1 MSLKI
6 KNSRVEQSTLS
17 NQEEKPVEVNATV
30 TAKFNPDRM
39 YFVQYFSVDN
49 GADMVVEKD
58 IVSYAELEVLVMEQD
73 GNNGFLYVTPL

>member
-30 TAKFNPDRM
+30 TAKFNTDRM
-39 YFVQYFSVDN
+39 YLVQYFSGDAVSN
-49 GADMVVEKD
+49 MVLEKD
-58 IVSYAELEVLVMEQD
+58 IVTYAELEVIVMEQD
-73 GNNGFLYVTPL
+73 GQPEHIFVTPL

>member
-30 TAKFNPDRM
+30 TTKFNPDRM
-39 YFVQYFSVDN
+39 YLVQYSSEE
-49 GADMVVEKD
+49 GGTIEKD
-58 IVSYAELEVLVMEQD
+58 IVTYAELEVLVMEQD
-73 GNNGFLYVTPL
+73 CTFEHIYVTPL